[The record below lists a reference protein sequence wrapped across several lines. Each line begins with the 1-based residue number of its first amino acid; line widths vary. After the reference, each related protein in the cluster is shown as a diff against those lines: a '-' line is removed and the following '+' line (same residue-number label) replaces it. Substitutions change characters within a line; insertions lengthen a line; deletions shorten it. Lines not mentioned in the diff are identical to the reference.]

1 MKRLSFMS
9 VSFAVLILFVLFGT
23 LAIGSQVKQADLM
36 GPGASPKI
44 IMDRVPLESPN
55 GMKVYRIQALQVQQ
69 SLIEKLS
76 RVHNFEITPSV
87 KKDGAKSAVM
97 HYFAGE
103 NGFTR
108 LIVNNDRGHMDLMP
122 NLGKLKKT
130 EINLLKED
138 MARQMAVN
146 YAAEMQL
153 IPPDSSRLN
162 PAKVVTLAVSS
173 TARENSS
180 PSIPKLQTVLFQRTL
195 DGKNVFGD
203 GSQFT
208 VSMGDK
214 GNVEGFQRKLNRLE
228 PEPGMDNISFLTAQ
242 EVYDKIEAMLR
253 REIKGNVEIQV
264 ETPQLAYY
272 GRDSQYVQPA
282 YLFTAVIIS
291 NENKEKS
298 YYAGVVEAMQNP
310 PEPVN
315 DPRQEISLS
324 TSSTPLTPS
333 QVELSGE
340 GPSRAYLASVSVG
353 RYVVREDS
361 SDWMDDANDFK
372 RGLENGHC
380 SGCSTLTFP
389 QFYWNEPRLF
399 TTEDNYWVDQ
409 CHIVL
414 MEGHGDHWLFTTRGN
429 CCDIVYLNSGSQPGY
444 GGNAGGVMAYLILK
458 GCDIIPSP
466 IDVSNWADPW
476 WRIFKGLHQAIGFR
490 TTMYIN
496 DDISDNFG
504 ESIGNNGNIVD
515 SWFAATNSCFS
526 YQWQRL
532 IGGDVPG
539 YGSVVMITGHQGDGI
554 YYTAPAPNADSA
566 GLTIWYQY

>member
-1 MKRLSFMS
+1 MKRLSFKS
-9 VSFAVLILFVLFGT
+9 VTFTVLILFVVIGT
-23 LAIGSQVKQADLM
+23 LVIGSQASQASNDS
-36 GPGASPKI
+36 GATLKI
-44 IMDRVPLESPN
+44 VMDRVPLESPN
-55 GMKVYRIQALQVQQ
+55 GMKVYRIQTLQVQQ

-76 RVHNFEITPSV
+76 QTHNFEITPSV
-87 KKDGAKSAVM
+87 NQYGPNSAEM
-97 HYFAGE
+97 QYFAGV
-103 NGFTR
+103 NKFTR
-108 LIVNNDRGHMDLMP
+108 LILNKDRGHIDLMP
-122 NLGKLKKT
+122 NLEKLKKT

-138 MARQMAVN
+138 MAQQTAVN
-146 YAAEMQL
+146 YAEEMQL
-153 IPPDSSRLN
+153 IPQDSSRLN
-162 PAKVVTLAVSS
+162 PAKVITLAVSS
-173 TARENSS
+173 TSKENSS
-180 PSIPKLQTVLFQRTL
+180 PIIPKLQTVLFQRTL

-208 VSMGDK
+208 VSLGDK

-228 PEPGMDNISFLTAQ
+228 PEPGLNNISYLTDQ
-242 EVYDKIEAMLR
+242 EVYDRIEGILKQ
-253 REIKGNVEIQV
+253 EIKGNVEIHV
-264 ETPQLAYY
+264 ETPQLVYY
-272 GRDSQYVQPA
+272 GSDHQYVQPA
-282 YLFTAVIIS
+282 YMFTAVIIS

-298 YYAGVVEAMQNP
+298 YYAGVVEAIKNP

-315 DPRQEISLS
+315 IPRQAMSLS
-324 TSSTPLTPS
+324 TPLMPS
-333 QVELSGE
+333 LVDLQGE
-340 GPSRAYLASVSVG
+340 ASRVNVATVSIG

-361 SDWMDDANDFK
+361 SDWTDDANDFK
-372 RGLENGHC
+372 RGLEDGHC

-414 MEGHGDHWLFTTRGN
+414 MEGHGDHWLFTTRSN
-429 CCDIVYLNSGSQPGY
+429 CCDVVYLNSTSQPGY
-444 GGNAGGVMAYLILK
+444 GGNGGGIMAYLILK
-458 GCDIIPSP
+458 GCDIIPAP
-466 IDVSNWADPW
+466 IDVSNWPDPW

-496 DDISDNFG
+496 DDISYNFG
-504 ESIGNNGNIVD
+504 KSIGNNGNIVD

-532 IGGDVPG
+532 IGGSVPG
-539 YGSVVMITGHQGDGI
+539 YGSVVMVTGHQGDKI